1 MQVLD
6 DRAAAAVRSIC
17 DVIVPG
23 SVRIWPEVYVDALLA
38 RMPRSQRSFALS
50 AVEALAGPAS
60 QGPGAL
66 AEHQF
71 SPEFGLLRSLACEAF
86 YSDFV
91 APGAAGPGAWSE
103 IGFAPPLAARL
114 RKDWSYLTGEGSGHR
129 GPGDSRGALNAEGG
143 HDVRTSGHYEIVIVG
158 SGAGGGVIAGELAS
172 AGRRVL
178 LIEAGPYKTA
188 ADYMRWE
195 ARATHE
201 LWWPVA
207 FAEPTVPAR
216 GDDPPNLPRPG
227 PPVAM
232 FRGRCVGG
240 TTAINTKVAL
250 RPHEHDF
257 AKWHEA
263 AGLLNQNGEPF
274 SEPDL
279 LPYLE
284 RVEKRLGV
292 RERHDWGTCVHT
304 VLPGFAAV
312 GARVEAVRSYTDHNC
327 MRCGS
332 CLQGC
337 PTNAGKNTLNSYL
350 QPALVDGSL
359 ELRADCQVR
368 RVLIADDG
376 AGPEAVGVVYL
387 GPDGDLHAVE
397 ADVVV
402 VAAGALGTPGLL
414 IRSGLADLPGGDL
427 VGANLGFHPARLV
440 AGLFDGIQDA
450 HMVYPISAHCMQFA
464 DDADGGF
471 IVEASTIQDP
481 IGFATGLCDEHDVPL
496 WGERLTEAVRCYRY
510 FSCLLTLVNDE
521 NTGRAFVGED
531 GDDRYSVNFNER
543 EQARIDASLAFARR
557 VLEAAGA
564 RQVYQT
570 QVLSTHVQGSCRMG
584 SDPARSV
591 VNSRGECHAVRRLFV
606 GDGSAVPRTLSVN
619 PSLTIMALATRLADY
634 LASGDHGYF
643 RHDYGRGH
651 DDQHGIRTISPTS
664 TTGQDANLASQ
675 AVTGPE

>member
-1 MQVLD
+1 MT
-6 DRAAAAVRSIC
+6 
-17 DVIVPG
+17 
-23 SVRIWPEVYVDALLA
+23 E
-38 RMPRSQRSFALS
+38 
-50 AVEALAGPAS
+50 
-60 QGPGAL
+60 
-66 AEHQF
+66 
-71 SPEFGLLRSLACEAF
+71 
-86 YSDFV
+86 
-91 APGAAGPGAWSE
+91 
-103 IGFAPPLAARL
+103 
-114 RKDWSYLTGEGSGHR
+114 
-129 GPGDSRGALNAEGG
+129 
-143 HDVRTSGHYEIVIVG
+143 HYEVVVVG
-158 SGAGGGVIAGELAS
+158 SGAGGGVIAAELAGR
-172 AGRRVL
+172 GRRVL

-201 LWWPVA
+201 LWWPVS
-207 FAEPTVPAR
+207 FAEPAE
-216 GDDPPNLPRPG
+216 PG
-227 PPVAM
+227 PPLVM

-250 RPHEHDF
+250 RPHGHDY

-263 AGLLNQNGEPF
+263 AGLLNENGQPF
-274 SEPDL
+274 AEPDL

-292 RERHDWGTCVHT
+292 RERHDWGTCVRT

-312 GARVEAVRSYTDHNC
+312 GAAVEAVRSYTDHNC

-359 ELRADCQVR
+359 ELRADCEVR
-368 RVLIADDG
+368 KVLIADHG
-376 AGPEAVGVVYL
+376 AGPEAAGVLYL
-387 GPDGDLHAVE
+387 GDDGDLHAVD

-440 AGLFDGIQDA
+440 AGLFGEIQDA
-450 HMVYPISAHCMQFA
+450 HMVYPITTHCMQFA

-496 WGERLTEAVRCYRY
+496 WGERLTEAARSYRY

-521 NTGRAFVGED
+521 NTGRAWVDED
-531 GDDRYSVNFNER
+531 GQDRYSFGFNDRER
-543 EQARIDASLAFARR
+543 QRIDASLAFARR

-591 VNSRGECHAVRRLFV
+591 LNARGECHGVRRLFV

-634 LASGDHGYF
+634 LAAGEHGYF
-643 RHDYGRGH
+643 RQGASR
-651 DDQHGIRTISPTS
+651 IASTTSPTG
-664 TTGQDANLASQ
+664 TTGGDGEPPGGCATMTAALPLGTTSE
-675 AVTGPE
+675 PPLC